1 MTDIRHQVTRDP
13 ASPLTLVLV
22 SALYSDPKGT
32 FLETSL
38 IDSSRYDDRDSLE
51 AAVAAEARLHRE
63 RIQARMK
70 EAV

>member
-1 MTDIRHQVTRDP
+1 
-13 ASPLTLVLV
+13 V

-38 IDSSRYDDRDSLE
+38 IDSTRYDDRDSLE

>member
-1 MTDIRHQVTRDP
+1 M
-13 ASPLTLVLV
+13 
-22 SALYSDPKGT
+22 SALYSNAKGT

-38 IDSSRYDDRDSLE
+38 IDSLRHDDCDSLE

-63 RIQARMK
+63 RIEARMK